1 MFLRQAADDPQSETM
16 VYIESLIYSDGNVNG
31 TVNHQ
36 LEIHTNLPG
45 VDFHDWQNRCNS
57 TGAIYNPFKVS
68 LLSIFFLG
76 CSNLTIFHFTMQVN
90 ERSARDC
97 NTDTQRRCIVGDLTM
112 KHGRLVV
119 AGIASQVQTTQRLF
133 TDANLPLSGPQSII
147 GRSIVILEDKYPEQ
161 RGNRLACTP

>member
-1 MFLRQAADDPQSETM
+1 
-16 VYIESLIYSDGNVNG
+16 
-31 TVNHQ
+31 
-36 LEIHTNLPG
+36 
-45 VDFHDWQNRCNS
+45 
-57 TGAIYNPFKVS
+57 
-68 LLSIFFLG
+68 
-76 CSNLTIFHFTMQVN
+76 MQVN